1 MSAHFACTCATS
13 RQSDGFTDSHYLE
26 RLHEAKQGYF
36 HDYNQARTARGGK
49 LWIAPNVLIREDVCT
64 FHRPLVS
71 SRSLILTGENRKQ
84 TTSPTSLVNPSWGRM
99 STRQTCSKAKQRL

>member
-1 MSAHFACTCATS
+1 MPNLRAPAPKVDNQMVFA
-13 RQSDGFTDSHYLE
+13 DSHYLQ

-36 HDYNQARTARGGK
+36 HDYNEARSARGGK

-71 SRSLILTGENRKQ
+71 SRSLILTGK
-84 TTSPTSLVNPSWGRM
+84 
-99 STRQTCSKAKQRL
+99 